1 MGRAA
6 CLAGIVALVAALGAA
21 SSQAGAP
28 AGACTD
34 TMVSRV
40 EPRLQGAPDSGVF
53 VAYADGHT
61 QSSYEVLPGAAH
73 SRPGDPVKLCVVSR
87 PAGCPK
93 GDDRGAVLSAVNGRT
108 GERWTAA
115 DSSHRCGGA

>member
-6 CLAGIVALVAALGAA
+6 CLVAIVSLGAA
-21 SSQAGAP
+21 PSSGSPEP
-28 AGACTD
+28 AGGCSD
-34 TMVSRV
+34 TTVSRV

-53 VAYADGHT
+53 VAYADGRT
-61 QSSYEVLPGAAH
+61 QSSYEVVPGMAH
-73 SRPGDPVKLCVVSR
+73 ARPGDPVKLCVISR

-93 GDDRGAVLSAVNGRT
+93 GDDRGAVLSAVDSRT